1 MLHKLGDSMDRNFF
15 IIIFALSNLIIASVL
30 VRYSEIG
37 PIASFGY
44 RLLLPCIFLYS
55 FLSISKNEDKLSK
68 KSFNI
73 AILTGFFL
81 GLDLAFYSISLM
93 YTSIAE
99 ASLLTNLCPFMT
111 TFVAII
117 FFKEKVPLK
126 YYLVLLI
133 AFAGLLLL
141 MSQAGLSSEHILG
154 NWLAIISAVFYS
166 LFIILS
172 KELRNTCSTFRMM
185 FIASLSGSI
194 ILFALAIVLKE
205 QIFPTTLSGV
215 LVLVAIALFGHLL
228 GNILYISRIKHISL
242 SLSSLVLL
250 IGPIFALL
258 YGYILFRETFSL
270 QQLVGMFTIILSV
283 YLGKKILIKNK

>member
-1 MLHKLGDSMDRNFF
+1 MDRNFF

-117 FFKEKVPLK
+117 FLKEKVPLK

-154 NWLAIISAVFYS
+154 NWLAIVSAVFYS

-194 ILFALAIVLKE
+194 ILFALAIIFKE

-283 YLGKKILIKNK
+283 YLGKKVLIKNK

>member
-1 MLHKLGDSMDRNFF
+1 MLHKSGDSMDRNFF

-111 TFVAII
+111 TFIAII
-117 FFKEKVPLK
+117 FFKEKVPSK

-133 AFAGLLLL
+133 AFLGLLLL
-141 MSQAGLSSEHILG
+141 MSQTGLSSEHLLG
-154 NWLAIISAVFYS
+154 NWLAIVSAVFYS

-194 ILFALAIVLKE
+194 ILFALAIIFKE

>member
-1 MLHKLGDSMDRNFF
+1 MDRNFF